1 MDSLVECLSLIDE
14 TSLVL
19 SAADVDA
26 ISDLASAS
34 LALADLLVLVLAD
47 LLASVLALSAS
58 A

>member
-47 LLASVLALSAS
+47 LLASVLALSA
-58 A
+58 